1 MTNEDV
7 IDLYNRVK
15 VGTIVVVLPS
25 GRWTF
30 RPYVADSPNA

>member
-1 MTNEDV
+1 V

-15 VGTIVVVLPS
+15 VGAIVIVLPA

-30 RPYVADSPNA
+30 GPYVTGGFKT